1 MSFLDLYMNK
11 NPLITSSDD
20 GNENSEP
27 VATVFGIPFDATHS
41 YKPGCRF
48 GPDAIRDSF
57 NNIEVFHP
65 ELGVDLEEA
74 NIEDLGNTRHT
85 VVASE
90 MIDMVKKITTEL
102 AAKKRQ
108 LFILGGEHSIT
119 FGAYPS
125 FPKETGYV
133 VFDAHYDLRDEFA
146 DIKLSHASYLRRIV
160 EERGDAENILHVGA
174 RAFVQEELE
183 FLKEHDIKTI
193 SDRQIRNGDGPKLLR
208 EHLSSFD
215 SVYSSFDL
223 DVLDPAFAPGVG
235 NPEAVGITS
244 RELFDMIMSF
254 ENTNVV
260 GADIVELNPYHDNG
274 STASLAAKIMSTLI
288 ALNLSKKNN
297 S

>member
-11 NPLITSSDD
+11 NPLITASDD
-20 GNENSEP
+20 DSEP

-57 NNIEVFHP
+57 NNIEIFHP
-65 ELGVDLEEA
+65 ELSVDLETV

-102 AAKKRQ
+102 VAKQRQ

-119 FGAYPS
+119 YGTYTS
-125 FPKETGYV
+125 FPKDTGYV
-133 VFDAHYDLRDEFA
+133 VFDAHYDLRNEFA
-146 DIKLSHASYLRRIV
+146 DIKLSHASYLRRVV
-160 EERGDAENILHVGA
+160 EERGAENILHIGA
-174 RAFVQEELE
+174 RAFVKEELE
-183 FLKEHDIKTI
+183 FLTEHKIKTI
-193 SDRQIRNGDGPKLLR
+193 SDKEIRDGKGPQILKD
-208 EHLSSFD
+208 HVSTFD
-215 SVYSSFDL
+215 TMYSSFDL

-244 RELFDMIMSF
+244 RELFDMIYSLQ
-254 ENTNVV
+254 ETKVI

-274 STASLAAKIMSTLI
+274 ATASLAAKIMSTLI
-288 ALNLSKKNN
+288 AINLSQ